1 MGLKKRISQGNG
13 VVLNYHRVVSVHT
26 ITNDQTI
33 VEVAGYTS
41 QAKRRE
47 EKEAA
52 ELVAQGQPAE
62 CDVYIATTYFN
73 AEYDPGMTVIN
84 AYEYLKGL
92 PEFEGAT
99 DVLELDA
106 EDAESEQIAEPTQDE
121 QGDA

>member
-1 MGLKKRISQGNG
+1 MGLKKRIAQGNG
-13 VVLNYHRVVSVHT
+13 VILNYHRVVSVHT

-41 QAKRRE
+41 KAKRQE
-47 EKEAA
+47 EKHAA
-52 ELVAQGQPAE
+52 ELLAQGQDAT

-84 AYEYLKGL
+84 AYNYLKTL
-92 PEFEGAT
+92 PEFDGAE

-106 EDAESEQIAEPTQDE
+106 EESEPTPEPTE
-121 QGDA
+121 QEDA